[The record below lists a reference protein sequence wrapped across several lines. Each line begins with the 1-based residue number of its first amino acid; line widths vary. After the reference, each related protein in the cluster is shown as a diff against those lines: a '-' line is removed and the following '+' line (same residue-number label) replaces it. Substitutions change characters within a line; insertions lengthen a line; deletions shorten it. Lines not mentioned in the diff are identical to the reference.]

1 MTKIAI
7 SALNAEGNPYS
18 FGEVVVR
25 LVDAG
30 SGGAVDGGVIVAP
43 RPVRLDEDGE
53 AQVDL
58 TPTADVDPAGTCYAF
73 TVVGVAPTV
82 VRYLTVPAPNIVG
95 PSEVPYPWNDPDLQ
109 VVFAEPPTFVP
120 APSTGTVGEVLTLVD
135 DGDGKRYE
143 LRPPTGGAGATSA
156 ALLSPLTASGAP
168 TNAGPSTLL
177 GFGSDP
183 TPYAGGPLSAETIP
197 AYGWEGLK
205 VAGQMR
211 STVGGSFPSAGFEFS
226 VDMYVA
232 RRTYLATAGWIEAM
246 TVHSYTLGDS
256 NELHDWLEIAAVHD
270 DPDLDTLSVGVDLRL
285 NGEATEYTYISTERP
300 LRFNTWQHLRMTL
313 DPATAEITVTVDGDE
328 IESGVPARIGDP
340 MDTPTTPCTLSTPDA
355 GVDILL
361 ARGAVIIGKVTLNE
375 YGDPPVTLCDPADG
389 TDGALSFTSAG
400 RDWVTWGGRVAAPF
414 PTRRL
419 MAGPWS
425 NPSTSFDIGAD
436 DSFTWVITDVLLGY
450 DFEFFDGVFLWGRNA
465 MAVFGAGVGWGML
478 LAPVVGV
485 PFGFGVTSSGA
496 GGAALAQADAVPQGR
511 CTIAAVLDR
520 DTDELRLYVATATGL
535 ELLDTVDASGVGAIA
550 PSADTQAQTVPEMG
564 GHYLTY
570 RRALT
575 PTEITYLALEGN
587 GAGPEVATTDASEL
601 ISGTLPFARLPIG
614 TTSTTVPAGND
625 SRFSDARTPTAHKTS
640 HATGGSDALAPSDIG
655 AVPTSRQ
662 IAGLDLTA
670 DRNAAALRT
679 ALGLWTPI
687 ANETLGSASGS
698 RTYDIT
704 GYRFVRIIMAARSN
718 RNGTIDT
725 IRLRFNGDTSSN
737 YSTNTGSF
745 TTFISAFDISGEN
758 MNTDRS
764 GYVVVQF
771 AYMAGAWLT
780 GTAMGTGPSSTATTA
795 ANSLS
800 TGFAW
805 KGATSAAPTSIEVY
819 TAIGQFVAG
828 SSFLVEGRP

>member
-7 SALNAEGNPYS
+7 TALNAEGNPYS

-30 SGGAVDGGVIVAP
+30 SGGAIDGGVIVAP
-43 RPVRLDEDGE
+43 RPVRLDESGE
-53 AQVDL
+53 GEVDL

-143 LRPPTGGAGATSA
+143 LRPPTGATTDA
-156 ALLSPLTASGAP
+156 ELDVTASAP
-168 TNAGPSTLL
+168 MLKSASAVATYETIAVYAGVDEGIKTDTARFIPYIATEAGDKQAGINKNLSGLVQYAIGNGDLARTQVLAATALAFARMGGLSYGSASPGRTFTSPDPYLLVGSDDEATHATNYYSMPPVAATFAAGVDAVFDAAPLDDFGIDGFLEAGTHGTIDFDLDRLEDAFRTQGGYVTLFGEFYRAGDPIVSGGEYGPGRIYGLEASPPIVVRWADRVKWRRTIQTDRGDGHGVVRLWLPTAGPADEVAHGESWRIAYERVDAGPLPVGISDEVDWYTGL
-177 GFGSDP
+177 GFGKFAVFSASWWEYGGGFSHRFHPDDEQLDGTLLDANGNVA
-183 TPYAGGPLSAETIP
+183 TP
-197 AYGWEGLK
+197 
-205 VAGQMR
+205 
-211 STVGGSFPSAGFEFS
+211 
-226 VDMYVA
+226 
-232 RRTYLATAGWIEAM
+232 
-246 TVHSYTLGDS
+246 HGDAQV
-256 NELHDWLEIAAVHD
+256 I
-270 DPDLDTLSVGVDLRL
+270 
-285 NGEATEYTYISTERP
+285 
-300 LRFNTWQHLRMTL
+300 Q
-313 DPATAEITVTVDGDE
+313 
-328 IESGVPARIGDP
+328 
-340 MDTPTTPCTLSTPDA
+340 PTTP
-355 GVDILL
+355 
-361 ARGAVIIGKVTLNE
+361 
-375 YGDPPVTLCDPADG
+375 
-389 TDGALSFTSAG
+389 
-400 RDWVTWGGRVAAPF
+400 
-414 PTRRL
+414 
-419 MAGPWS
+419 
-425 NPSTSFDIGAD
+425 
-436 DSFTWVITDVLLGY
+436 
-450 DFEFFDGVFLWGRNA
+450 
-465 MAVFGAGVGWGML
+465 
-478 LAPVVGV
+478 
-485 PFGFGVTSSGA
+485 
-496 GGAALAQADAVPQGR
+496 
-511 CTIAAVLDR
+511 
-520 DTDELRLYVATATGL
+520 
-535 ELLDTVDASGVGAIA
+535 
-550 PSADTQAQTVPEMG
+550 
-564 GHYLTY
+564 
-570 RRALT
+570 
-575 PTEITYLALEGN
+575 
-587 GAGPEVATTDASEL
+587 VATTDASAL
-601 ISGTLPFARLPIG
+601 STGTVPFARLPIG

-795 ANSLS
+795 ANSFS

>member
-7 SALNAEGNPYS
+7 TALNAEGNPYS

-30 SGGAVDGGVIVAP
+30 SGGAIDGGVIVAP

-58 TPTADVDPAGTCYAF
+58 TPTAEVDPAGTCYAF

-82 VRYLTVPAPNIVG
+82 VRYLEVPSPNIVG

-143 LRPPTGGAGATSA
+143 LRPPTG
-156 ALLSPLTASGAP
+156 
-168 TNAGPSTLL
+168 
-177 GFGSDP
+177 
-183 TPYAGGPLSAETIP
+183 
-197 AYGWEGLK
+197 
-205 VAGQMR
+205 
-211 STVGGSFPSAGFEFS
+211 
-226 VDMYVA
+226 
-232 RRTYLATAGWIEAM
+232 
-246 TVHSYTLGDS
+246 
-256 NELHDWLEIAAVHD
+256 
-270 DPDLDTLSVGVDLRL
+270 
-285 NGEATEYTYISTERP
+285 
-300 LRFNTWQHLRMTL
+300 
-313 DPATAEITVTVDGDE
+313 
-328 IESGVPARIGDP
+328 
-340 MDTPTTPCTLSTPDA
+340 
-355 GVDILL
+355 
-361 ARGAVIIGKVTLNE
+361 
-375 YGDPPVTLCDPADG
+375 
-389 TDGALSFTSAG
+389 
-400 RDWVTWGGRVAAPF
+400 
-414 PTRRL
+414 
-419 MAGPWS
+419 
-425 NPSTSFDIGAD
+425 
-436 DSFTWVITDVLLGY
+436 
-450 DFEFFDGVFLWGRNA
+450 
-465 MAVFGAGVGWGML
+465 
-478 LAPVVGV
+478 
-485 PFGFGVTSSGA
+485 
-496 GGAALAQADAVPQGR
+496 
-511 CTIAAVLDR
+511 
-520 DTDELRLYVATATGL
+520 
-535 ELLDTVDASGVGAIA
+535 
-550 PSADTQAQTVPEMG
+550 
-564 GHYLTY
+564 
-570 RRALT
+570 
-575 PTEITYLALEGN
+575 
-587 GAGPEVATTDASEL
+587 ATTDAELDVTAAALTFKAASVADAYEEAADLLGVSPSIKATTAGALGVLITEPGDTQDEVNENASNVARLAMAIGDRGRTDAARAQGSTDLAVGLSQVVGDMAYLKVGHDNVGSPTHAEGAFECDTDLQFPDGFDGRVWGRLMHVPGVSKFPEWVTRNVDGGFGSVDAYELAPWCDDDGDLRWFAEHIKVGETVELNPRLVADKGLAQNPAMGVICGIRHTIDYTGGPGGVGVERFWVPSANPDVVTADGVGWVQIAEVVHAGPESMNLGYTDPWMLGMSEHESHL
-601 ISGTLPFARLPIG
+601 FVVQMFNGIDGTCLVDLHAADATSATSVTCRQGTTWTAAGTQGEIVNYQTSGTDASALSTGTVPFARLPIG

-625 SRFSDARTPTAHKTS
+625 SRFSDARTPTAHASS
-640 HATGGSDALAPSDIG
+640 HASAGSDPLTIAQSQVTNLATDLAAKVPS
-655 AVPTSRQ
+655 TRT
-662 IAGLDLTA
+662 IAGLDLST
-670 DRNAAALRT
+670 DRTAAALRT

-704 GYRFVRIIMAARSN
+704 GYRFVRITMAARSN

-758 MNTDRS
+758 TNTDRS